1 MKAKSELR
9 VAIIGGGIGGAAA
22 AVALSR
28 EGIRADLYEQAPVI
42 KEVGAGV
49 GMRPPSVHFFEKWG
63 IYKEIESKSLKSDF
77 MQVVTA
83 DGHVIVNERWPLL
96 SDNPNETW
104 ARLIHRADL
113 IETFLN
119 QLPPDSIHLS
129 HRLESIT
136 DHGNHA
142 EIHFE
147 NGHSIEADLVIGADG
162 IRSTIRSQ
170 LFSDKN
176 PIYSGTHAYR
186 AVVNNIEAFDLVPDN
201 SFKVFVDGAI
211 QIYILPLHHRNE
223 VSFDVTLLSQ
233 DPSWR
238 PIIEKKDIIKHLLNF
253 DSKIQKTAEYV
264 KEYTC
269 RAIYDIDPINRW
281 HSNCITLL
289 GDAAHAM
296 QHHTGQGANSAI
308 QDAGVLAESLREAD
322 SIPEA
327 LQNYQARRKPITDRY
342 QELSRQAPTQDA
354 EPAFL
359 EKDQLEK
366 A

>member
-1 MKAKSELR
+1 M
-9 VAIIGGGIGGAAA
+9 
-22 AVALSR
+22 
-28 EGIRADLYEQAPVI
+28 
-42 KEVGAGV
+42 
-49 GMRPPSVHFFEKWG
+49 
-63 IYKEIESKSLKSDF
+63 
-77 MQVVTA
+77 VTA
-83 DGHVIVNERWPLL
+83 DGHVLVNEKWPLL
-96 SDNPNETW
+96 TDNPEETW

-129 HRLESIT
+129 HRLEKII

-162 IRSTIRSQ
+162 IRSMIRSQ
-170 LFSDKN
+170 LFSDKK

-186 AVVNNIEAFDLVPDN
+186 AVVNNKEAFDLVPDN
-201 SFKVFVDGAI
+201 TFKVFVDGST
-211 QIYILPLHHRNE
+211 QIYVLPLHHRNE
-223 VSFDVTLLSQ
+223 VSIDVTLQSE

-238 PIIEKKDIIKHLLNF
+238 PIVEKQDILIQLVNF
-253 DSKIQKTAEYV
+253 DSNIQNTAEYV

-269 RAIYDIDPINRW
+269 RSIYDIDPIDCW

-296 QHHTGQGANSAI
+296 QHHTGQGANTAI

-322 SIPEA
+322 SVSEA
-327 LQNYQARRKPITDRY
+327 LQNYQAIRKPITDRY
-342 QELSRQAPTQDA
+342 QELSRMAPTQEA

-359 EKDQLEK
+359 EKDKLEK

>member
-1 MKAKSELR
+1 MKSTSELR

-22 AVALSR
+22 AVALRR
-28 EGIRADLYEQAPVI
+28 EGIRADLYEQAPII

-49 GMRPPSVHFFEKWG
+49 GMRPTTVRFFENWG
-63 IYKEIESKSLKSDF
+63 IYEELKSKSLKSDF

-83 DGHVIVNERWPLL
+83 DGHVLVNEKWPLL
-96 SDNPNETW
+96 TDNPEETW

-129 HRLESIT
+129 HRLEKII

-162 IRSTIRSQ
+162 IRSMIRSQ
-170 LFSDKN
+170 LFSDKK

-186 AVVNNIEAFDLVPDN
+186 AVVNNKEAFDLVPDN
-201 SFKVFVDGAI
+201 TFKVFVDGST
-211 QIYILPLHHRNE
+211 QIYVLPLHHRNE
-223 VSFDVTLLSQ
+223 VSFDVTLQSE

-238 PIIEKKDIIKHLLNF
+238 PIVEKQDILNLLVNF
-253 DSKIQKTAEYV
+253 DSNIQKTAEYV

-269 RAIYDIDPINRW
+269 RSIYDIDPIDCW

-296 QHHTGQGANSAI
+296 QHHTGQGANTAI

-322 SIPEA
+322 SVSGA
-327 LQNYQARRKPITDRY
+327 LLNYQAIRKPITDRY
-342 QELSRQAPTQDA
+342 QELSRMAPTQDA

-359 EKDQLEK
+359 EKDKLEK